1 MNEIELPSYW
11 KIINLEKICK
21 KKPQNG
27 AFIKKPEWDEGT
39 IFVNVKDT
47 YRDVVVNLTKVK
59 RLKASLEDVK
69 KYGLKVGDL
78 LFVRS
83 SLKREGIG
91 QCCLIE
97 TLIEPAIFDCHLIRI
112 STIKEIAYPLYI
124 AYFFLSEPARNDL
137 IARSKTTTMTTINQ
151 QGLIESTIPLPP
163 LPEQKSIAQTLRTIQ
178 KAKQTRQRELELE
191 RERKAALMQYLFTHG
206 TRNEALQQ
214 TEIGEIPESWDVVKL
229 ESLLREPL
237 KNGHSAPA
245 SNSKEGIRTLIL
257 TAVTKNNF
265 SIKNTKLTQAN
276 ADKVKNLW
284 LEPGD
289 IFIERANTYEMV
301 GLAALYEGET
311 NFAIYP
317 DLMVR
322 VRVKQET
329 IFPKYLVEFFLT
341 PMCRAY
347 FKKNA
352 SGTAA
357 SMPKI
362 DQGVIR
368 RVNILL
374 PSYEEQ
380 KEIVEISRSCDR
392 KISSLEKEIAILDE
406 LFHAMLEQLMTGK
419 ISTKHLSEI
428 HL

>member
-1 MNEIELPSYW
+1 MSEIELPSHW
-11 KIINLEKICK
+11 KVVKLGEFCD
-21 KKPQNG
+21 KPEYGYTASATEHDTGYKFLRITDIQNG
-27 AFIKKPEWDEGT
+27 KVQWESTPYCEINENKIDKYILHSGD
-39 IFVNVKDT
+39 I
-47 YRDVVVNLTKVK
+47 VVA
-59 RLKASLEDVK
+59 R
-69 KYGLKVGDL
+69 
-78 LFVRS
+78 
-83 SLKREGIG
+83 IG
-91 QCCLIE
+91 ATTGKSFLIE
-97 TLIEPAIFDCHLIRI
+97 NCPKSVFASYLIRVRTKHNLLI
-112 STIKEIAYPLYI
+112 PEFLNFYFETESYWQQINANKGGKLKGGVNIPIIKSLRV
-124 AYFFLSEPARNDL
+124 S
-137 IARSKTTTMTTINQ
+137 
-151 QGLIESTIPLPP
+151 LPP
-163 LPEQKSIAQTLRTIQ
+163 LPEQKSIAHTLRTIQ
-178 KAKQTRQRELELE
+178 KAKETRQRELELE
-191 RERKAALMQYLFTHG
+191 REHKTAFMQYLFTHG
-206 TRNEALQQ
+206 TCNELRKQ
-214 TEIGEIPESWDVVKL
+214 TKIGDIPKSWDVVKL

-265 SIKNTKLTQAN
+265 SIENTKLTLAN

-284 LEPGD
+284 LKPGD

-322 VRVKQET
+322 VRVKEET
-329 IFPKYLVEFFLT
+329 IFPKYLAEFLLA

-368 RVNILL
+368 RVNVLL

-392 KISSLEKEIAILDE
+392 KISSLEKEITILDE